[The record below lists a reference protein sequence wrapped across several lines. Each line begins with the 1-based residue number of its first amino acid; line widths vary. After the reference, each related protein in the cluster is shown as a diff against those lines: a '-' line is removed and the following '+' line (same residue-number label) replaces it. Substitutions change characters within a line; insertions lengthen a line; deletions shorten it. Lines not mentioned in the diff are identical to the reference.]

1 MQILLF
7 ITAEISLSN
16 RTTKICEERVNI
28 AFIIVFICKKKS
40 SLNIHS
46 SDGDR
51 PTIGI
56 QFSVIWFQIWMCF
69 NVINIA
75 IFVLNCGP
83 TATEERLD
91 LGSRVISVLLK
102 ALVQLSPIFA
112 NT

>member
-1 MQILLF
+1 MRGKGKYCIHYCFHMQ
-7 ITAEISLSN
+7 
-16 RTTKICEERVNI
+16 
-28 AFIIVFICKKKS
+28 KKKFVKYR
-40 SLNIHS
+40 LHS

-56 QFSVIWFQIWMCF
+56 QFSVFWFQIWMCF